1 MCLDSRFMHV
11 VLQFLVFRIF
21 PRDDPSTSKVPQ
33 GNGFTASAVG
43 YTMFALASLLAP
55 TIVGWRGA
63 RSSLFLVFSLSF
75 FTFQVCHVLRRLL
88 VHSIYRPATSSKVKK
103 IRTKNKKSEPTR
115 KKDNRNQQ
123 EQDLSEPTR
132 KKDNLN

>member
-1 MCLDSRFMHV
+1 MHV

-21 PRDDPSTSKVPQ
+21 PRDDPSTSKVLQ

-55 TIVGWRGA
+55 TIVGWKGP
-63 RSSLFLVFSLSF
+63 RSSFILISLFTFSLL
-75 FTFQVCHVLRRLL
+75 TQVCHVLRRLL
-88 VHSIYRPATSSKVKK
+88 VHSIYRPAASSKVKK

-115 KKDNRNQQ
+115 KKDNLNQQ